1 MCDPVTMAVA
11 SFGIQAV
18 STYSAYQSE
27 KAQYQVEA
35 QQADEQ
41 NRYYERNK
49 REAIKSQIEQSAQT
63 GNRLRQEDKGRA
75 EESMQIDQQAT
86 ADRATAL
93 MTAGENG
100 VSGLS
105 VSGLISEFYAKQ
117 GTAKAQIATEGKMAH
132 QQANVDLKG
141 IEAQAEDRI
150 RSVRKATKPIKPSR
164 LSAVLGIAGAGLGS
178 YNGYKEAIKN
188 NQGGR

>member
-1 MCDPVTMAVA
+1 MAVA

-75 EESMQIDQQAT
+75 EESMQIDQMAA

-117 GTAKAQIATEGKMAH
+117 GTAKAQIAAEGKMAR

-150 RSVRKATKPIKPSR
+150 RSVRKAAKPIKPSH

>member
-93 MTAGENG
+93 ITAGENG

-117 GTAKAQIATEGKMAH
+117 GTAKAQIAAEGKMAR

-150 RSVRKATKPIKPSR
+150 RSVRKAAKPIKPSR